1 MEGGSKVKPTIK
13 VQREPDCGEGR
24 SRPSSAVSIV
34 GGFHGQ
40 NKNKRTDHLGVFR
53 SASPV
58 TTGSN
63 ANDNNLFLALPTSAR
78 SHGGRSLSAASL
90 YNENGVPCPLSD
102 EKLLIK

>member
-1 MEGGSKVKPTIK
+1 MDQIKPTIK
-13 VQREPDCGEGR
+13 VQHTPLE
-24 SRPSSAVSIV
+24 SRATSASSIS
-34 GGFHGQ
+34 G
-40 NKNKRTDHLGVFR
+40 KNKRNDHLGVFR

-58 TTGSN
+58 TGNNASSN
-63 ANDNNLFLALPTSAR
+63 NENNLFLALPNAR